1 LAVRATRKL
10 EAGPRRF
17 AASAVSLSM
26 EGEVG
31 GFGVSEAQKL
41 KTREDENRRLK
52 KPLAAPML
60 DVAALKDVLG
70 KTGIAG
76 ADYQNS
82 FVISSACLR
91 C

>member
-1 LAVRATRKL
+1 
-10 EAGPRRF
+10 
-17 AASAVSLSM
+17 M

-31 GFGVSEAQKL
+31 GVGVSEAQKR
-41 KTREDENRRLK
+41 KTRENDNRRLK

-60 DVAALKDVLG
+60 DFGALKDVLG

-76 ADYQNS
+76 ADYQNC

>member
-1 LAVRATRKL
+1 
-10 EAGPRRF
+10 
-17 AASAVSLSM
+17 M

-41 KTREDENRRLK
+41 KTREDENRLK
-52 KPLAAPML
+52 KSSAAPML
-60 DVAALKDVLG
+60 DGAALKDVLG
-70 KTGIAG
+70 KTGVAG

-82 FVISSACLR
+82 FVISSVCLR

>member
-1 LAVRATRKL
+1 
-10 EAGPRRF
+10 
-17 AASAVSLSM
+17 M

-70 KTGIAG
+70 KTGVAG

-82 FVISSACLR
+82 FVISSVCLR

>member
-1 LAVRATRKL
+1 
-10 EAGPRRF
+10 
-17 AASAVSLSM
+17 M

-60 DVAALKDVLG
+60 DFTALKDVFG

-76 ADYQNS
+76 ADYQVS
-82 FVISSACLR
+82 FVISSVCLS

>member
-1 LAVRATRKL
+1 MTICGLQTTL
-10 EAGPRRF
+10 TE
-17 AASAVSLSM
+17 
-26 EGEVG
+26 
-31 GFGVSEAQKL
+31 
-41 KTREDENRRLK
+41 

-82 FVISSACLR
+82 FVISSVYLR
-91 C
+91 Y